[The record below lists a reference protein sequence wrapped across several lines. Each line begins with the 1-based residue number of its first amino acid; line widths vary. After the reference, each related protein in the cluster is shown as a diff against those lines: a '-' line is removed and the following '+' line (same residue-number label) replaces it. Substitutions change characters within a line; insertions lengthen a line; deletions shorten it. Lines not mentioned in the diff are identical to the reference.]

1 MNLSAEELS
10 SLTPDEQ
17 EAVLAA
23 QQPEVDAAEQEDEPV
38 VVADESP
45 VADAAQEEAEGNE
58 SAGDP
63 AEDAPVA
70 VDGEF
75 RPEFT
80 ADMPDDLPTK
90 LASIDQRIRELR
102 EKRDEGEIGMGEFDA
117 EKDALDNERLELTI
131 AAKQAE
137 WAAKQNV
144 EVEIQLRVRET
155 NRFFSQA
162 SNKMYSEDE
171 ILYSVLDAT
180 VRKLQ
185 SDPDTKDNGYAWHL
199 EEANRQ
205 VRQRLAKTGAPVAA
219 VEPPAPRQVP
229 PAPRTIGGLPS
240 AAPAPVGD
248 DRAEKIGMLEGEDL
262 EKYVGRLSADD
273 RKKLSGAA

>member
-23 QQPEVDAAEQEDEPV
+23 QQPVVNADEQESDPPVVTAEAPAAEAV
-38 VVADESP
+38 
-45 VADAAQEEAEGNE
+45 QEEVESNE

-63 AEDAPVA
+63 ANAAHVA

-80 ADMPDDLPTK
+80 VDMPNDLQTK
-90 LASIDQRIRELR
+90 LAGIDQRIRELR
-102 EKRDEGEIGMGEFDA
+102 VKRDEGEIDMADFDA
-117 EKDALDNERLELTI
+117 EKDALDNERLDLTI

-137 WAAKQNV
+137 WAEKQNV
-144 EVEIQLRVRET
+144 EVENQLRVRET
-155 NRFFSQA
+155 NRFFSQE

-185 SDPDTKDNGYAWHL
+185 SDPDTKNNGYAWHL

-205 VRQRLAKTGAPVAA
+205 VRQRLAKTGATVSE
-219 VEPPAPRQVP
+219 VPPAAPRQVP
-229 PAPRTIGGLPS
+229 PAPRTIGNFPA

-262 EKYVGRLSADD
+262 EKYVGRLSSDD
-273 RKKLSGAA
+273 RKKLSRAA